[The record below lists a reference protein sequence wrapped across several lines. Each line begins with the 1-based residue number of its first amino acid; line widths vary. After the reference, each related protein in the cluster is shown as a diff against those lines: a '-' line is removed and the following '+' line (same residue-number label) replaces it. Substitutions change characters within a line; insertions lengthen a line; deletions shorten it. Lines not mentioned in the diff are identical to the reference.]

1 MITDNRN
8 IEERIKSALEEIR
21 PFLQEDKGD
30 VEFVRFEDNTSVAE
44 IRMTGN
50 CKNCP
55 MAIMTLRAGIERY
68 LIKSVPEIKR
78 VEAVN

>member
-1 MITDNRN
+1 MESNNLD
-8 IEERIKSALEEIR
+8 IEQRIQKSLTEIR
-21 PFLQEDKGD
+21 PFLQEDGGD

-50 CKNCP
+50 CKGCP
-55 MAIMTLRAGIERY
+55 LAIMTLRAGIERY

-78 VEAVN
+78 VEAVS